1 MNLTN
6 LTELELYFADHFD
19 TVLFPVLAEIYQDK
33 GEYDRAKRVC
43 EIGLEHH
50 PNSIDGQFVLSQ
62 AELGLGNLT
71 GAEKWIKKVLTQIPD
86 HKNAATSLPMV
97 QEQLDRS
104 PTTLKTSW
112 KRAQEVDPDNQF
124 AKDFLSTKTSKPK
137 PKPKPKKKKEKKAS
151 VSTIPH
157 IPIKDKSKKPL
168 PKDLSIEGVAIS
180 PRLATMTL
188 VNVLKGQGL
197 YHQALEVL
205 DILAEKGEDKKRIAE
220 ERKAIKSEL

>member
-33 GEYDRAKRVC
+33 AEYDRAKRVC

-50 PNSIDGQFVLSQ
+50 PNSIDGQFILSQ
-62 AELGLGNLT
+62 AELGLGNLSV
-71 GAEKWIKKVLTQIPD
+71 AEKWMKKVLTQIPD

-112 KRAQEVDPDNQF
+112 KRAQEVDPGNQF
-124 AKDFLSTKTSKPK
+124 AKDFLSDKKTKT
-137 PKPKPKKKKEKKAS
+137 KPKPKKKKEKKPS

-157 IPIKDKSKKPL
+157 IPKKDKSKTPL
-168 PKDLSIEGVAIS
+168 PKDLSVEGVAIS

-205 DILAEKGEDKKRIAE
+205 NILEEKGEDKKRIDG
-220 ERKAIKSEL
+220 ERKAIKAEL

>member
-50 PNSIDGQFVLSQ
+50 PNSIDGQFILSQ

-124 AKDFLSTKTSKPK
+124 AKDFLSDKKTK
-137 PKPKPKKKKEKKAS
+137 PKPKPKKKKEKKSS

-157 IPIKDKSKKPL
+157 IPVKDKSKKPL
-168 PKDLSIEGVAIS
+168 PKDLSVEGVAIS

-205 DILAEKGEDKKRIAE
+205 DILEEKGEDKKRIAE

>member
-50 PNSIDGQFVLSQ
+50 PNSIDGQFILSQ

-124 AKDFLSTKTSKPK
+124 AKDFLSEKKTK

-168 PKDLSIEGVAIS
+168 PKDLSVEGVAIS

-197 YHQALEVL
+197 CHQALEVL
-205 DILAEKGEDKKRIAE
+205 DILEEKGEDKKRIAE

>member
-50 PNSIDGQFVLSQ
+50 PNSIDGQFILSQ

-124 AKDFLSTKTSKPK
+124 AKDFLSTKTSKT
-137 PKPKPKKKKEKKAS
+137 KPKKKKEKKAS

-168 PKDLSIEGVAIS
+168 PKDLSVEGVAIS

-205 DILAEKGEDKKRIAE
+205 DILEEKGEDKKRISE

>member
-124 AKDFLSTKTSKPK
+124 AKDFLSDKKTK
-137 PKPKPKKKKEKKAS
+137 PKPKPKKKKEKKSS

-157 IPIKDKSKKPL
+157 IPVKDKSKKPL
-168 PKDLSIEGVAIS
+168 PKDLSVEGVAIS

-188 VNVLKGQGL
+188 VNVLKGQG
-197 YHQALEVL
+197 QTKTKAKK
-205 DILAEKGEDKKRIAE
+205 EKRKKGFSFYNSPYPH
-220 ERKAIKSEL
+220 KG

>member
-124 AKDFLSTKTSKPK
+124 AKDFLSDKKTK
-137 PKPKPKKKKEKKAS
+137 PKPKPKKKKEKKSS

-168 PKDLSIEGVAIS
+168 PKDLSVEGVAIS

-205 DILAEKGEDKKRIAE
+205 DILEEKGEDKKRIAE

>member
-33 GEYDRAKRVC
+33 AEYDRAKRVC

-50 PNSIDGQFVLSQ
+50 PNSIDGQFILSQ
-62 AELGLGNLT
+62 AELGLGNLSA
-71 GAEKWIKKVLTQIPD
+71 AEKWMKKVLTQIPD
-86 HKNAATSLPMV
+86 HRNAATSLPMV

-112 KRAQEVDPDNQF
+112 KRAQEVDPGNQF
-124 AKDFLSTKTSKPK
+124 AKDFLSDKKTKT
-137 PKPKPKKKKEKKAS
+137 KPKPKKKKEKKPS

-157 IPIKDKSKKPL
+157 IPEKDKSKKPL
-168 PKDLSIEGVAIS
+168 PKDLSVEGVAIS

-205 DILAEKGEDKKRIAE
+205 DILEEKGEDKKRIDG
-220 ERKAIKSEL
+220 ERKAIKAEL

>member
-50 PNSIDGQFVLSQ
+50 PNSIDGQFILSQ

-124 AKDFLSTKTSKPK
+124 AKDFLSDKKPK

-151 VSTIPH
+151 VSRIPH

-168 PKDLSIEGVAIS
+168 PKDLSVEGVAIS

-205 DILAEKGEDKKRIAE
+205 DILEEKGEDKKRISE

>member
-1 MNLTN
+1 MNLEN

-33 GEYDRAKRVC
+33 AEYDRAKRVC

-50 PNSIDGQFVLSQ
+50 PNSIDGQFILSQ
-62 AELGLGNLT
+62 AELGLGNLSA
-71 GAEKWIKKVLTQIPD
+71 AEKWMKKVLTQIPD

-124 AKDFLSTKTSKPK
+124 AKDFLSTKTSKTK
-137 PKPKPKKKKEKKAS
+137 TKPKKKKEKKAS

-157 IPIKDKSKKPL
+157 IPKKEKSKKPL
-168 PKDLSIEGVAIS
+168 PKDLSVEGVAIS

-205 DILAEKGEDKKRIAE
+205 DILEDKGEDKKRIAA

>member
-50 PNSIDGQFVLSQ
+50 PNSIDGQFILSQ

-124 AKDFLSTKTSKPK
+124 AKDFLSDKKTK

-168 PKDLSIEGVAIS
+168 PKDLSVEGVAIS